1 MKVVIAGGRGYLGQI
16 LAERLTQRGADVVVL
31 TRDPDGSTEWR
42 QAGWDGKTL
51 GSWTDDLQDANVL
64 VNLSGRSVN
73 CRYNHRNQQE
83 ILKSRVQTTKLLGEA
98 VAQCSTPPAVWMNS
112 SSATIYR
119 HAEDRAMDEYDGEI
133 GEGFS
138 VNVCREWERELWAA
152 TTPKTRKVALRTAM
166 VFGPNRGGV
175 YDAFENLAKKR
186 LAGTMASGRQYVSWI
201 HEKDFAN
208 AIEWMLARPE
218 FEGAVNLAAPN
229 PLPNAEFLNELRVS
243 MRIRHGM
250 PTTRLMLQ
258 FGAAILGTESELLL
272 KSRRVVPKRLLDSG
286 FTFDYPEWREAARAI
301 ARLR

>member
-1 MKVVIAGGRGYLGQI
+1 M
-16 LAERLTQRGADVVVL
+16 VVL

-64 VNLSGRSVN
+64 INLSGRSVN

-229 PLPNAEFLNELRVS
+229 PLPNAEFMSELRVS

-258 FGAAILGTESELLL
+258 VGAAILGTESELLL